1 MSSHARSNY
10 FLTKQ
15 QTTKMENANFN
26 RFKNMG
32 SNFPMQTIKI
42 LFLTIVVV
50 VLFVLVNPFS
60 WNDAGNRTVV
70 ERTNGEQIVQF
81 APGIFY
87 AGFFAKEKEWPNQIS
102 VTYTEE
108 TPELALE
115 DNGIEVGH
123 IMIRFSDA
131 TTANVKGITQFILPG
146 GEDEMILIHNTHRS
160 PQSLVVKRLAPYTK
174 ECLQSSA
181 QLMSSEK
188 HYGGGRAQMAQDF
201 MDQLKDGVYLLRTE
215 ETLVF
220 DSLEMEKKRAYQT
233 EIQFDTKTGA
243 PKRKLSSIKE
253 YGITVADAAITDV
266 DYEDKVD
273 EKLVKII
280 DAVTKSSISKQE
292 LMTAQQQTLTA
303 KAKGEQALVEIE
315 YQQKQEQTKQVV
327 EAETKVKVAEQ
338 DKLQQKIAYEG
349 AILEGKKIKELAD
362 AQAYARSKIMKADG
376 ALEMKLK
383 AQIEVQK
390 VWAEAFGKYTGAIV
404 PQFQTGGSPAT
415 NGALNFMDIMTAKT
429 AKDFALDLR
438 NQSN

>member
-1 MSSHARSNY
+1 MISQTLKRNVIIGAVLI
-10 FLTKQ
+10 FLLI
-15 QTTKMENANFN
+15 F
-26 RFKNMG
+26 
-32 SNFPMQTIKI
+32 
-42 LFLTIVVV
+42 FL
-50 VLFVLVNPFS
+50 LLNPFS

-87 AGFFAKEKEWPNQIS
+87 AGFFAKQKEWPNQIS
-102 VTYTEE
+102 VMYQENAPTQEI
-108 TPELALE
+108 E
-115 DNGIEVGH
+115 DSGIEVGQ

-131 TTANVKGITQFILPG
+131 TTAHVKGITQYILPSD
-146 GEDEMILIHNTHRS
+146 EKEMILIHNTHRT
-160 PQSLVVKRLAPYTK
+160 PQSLVNKRLAPYTK

-201 MDQLKDGVYLLRTE
+201 MDQLKEGVYLLKTE
-215 ETLVF
+215 EKNVY
-220 DSLEMEKKRAYQT
+220 DSLQQESKRTYET
-233 EIQFDTKTGA
+233 EIQYDKKTSL

-315 YQQKQEQTKQVV
+315 YQQKQEQIRQVV

-338 DKLQQKIAYEG
+338 DKQQQKIAYEG
-349 AILEGKKIKELAD
+349 AILEAKKIKELAD
-362 AQAYARSKIMKADG
+362 AEAYAKSKMMQADG

-383 AQIEVQK
+383 AQVEVQR
-390 VWAEAFGKYTGAIV
+390 VWADAFSKYTGAIV
-404 PQFQTGGSPAT
+404 PQFQTGGSTT

-429 AKDFALDLR
+429 AKDFALDLK
-438 NQSN
+438 NK

>member
-1 MSSHARSNY
+1 MITN
-10 FLTKQ
+10 
-15 QTTKMENANFN
+15 
-26 RFKNMG
+26 KNML
-32 SNFPMQTIKI
+32 PTTIPKKPII
-42 LFLTIVVV
+42 LGVFVIIALIFLLIT
-50 VLFVLVNPFS
+50 NPFS

-102 VTYTEE
+102 VTYQEAGAKLE
-108 TPELALE
+108 LE
-115 DNGIEVGH
+115 DNGIEVGQ

-131 TTANVKGITQFILPG
+131 TTANVKGITQFILPSD
-146 GEDEMILIHNTHRS
+146 EKEMILIHNTHRT

-201 MDQLKDGVYLLRTE
+201 MDQLKEGVYLLKTE
-215 ETLVF
+215 ENVVY
-220 DSLEMEKKRAYQT
+220 DSLEAEKKRVYQT
-233 EIQFDTKTGA
+233 EIQLDKKTA
-243 PKRKLSSIKE
+243 LPKRKLSSIKE

-273 EKLVKII
+273 QKLTKII

-349 AILEGKKIKELAD
+349 AILEAKKIKELAD
-362 AQAYARSKIMKADG
+362 AEAYARSRIMQADG

-383 AQIEVQK
+383 AQVEVQR
-390 VWAEAFGKYTGAIV
+390 VWADAFSKYTGAVV
-404 PQFQTGGSPAT
+404 PQFQTGGGATT
-415 NGALNFMDIMTAKT
+415 NGALNFMEIMAAKT
-429 AKDFALDLR
+429 AKDFALDLK
-438 NQSN
+438 NKAN

>member
-1 MSSHARSNY
+1 ME
-10 FLTKQ
+10 LTPN
-15 QTTKMENANFN
+15 MDS
-26 RFKNMG
+26 FKKMG
-32 SNFPMQTIKI
+32 SSIPKKPIITAFFAILALI
-42 LFLTIVVV
+42 LFLII
-50 VLFVLVNPFS
+50 NPFS

-87 AGFFAKEKEWPNQIS
+87 AGFFAKEKAWPNQIS
-102 VTYTEE
+102 VTYQEGSAK
-108 TPELALE
+108 LNLE
-115 DNGIEVGH
+115 DNGIEVGQ

-131 TTANVKGITQFILPG
+131 TTANVKGITQFILPS
-146 GEDEMILIHNTHRS
+146 DFKEMILIHNTHRT

-201 MDQLKDGVYLLRTE
+201 LDQLKEGVYLLKTE
-215 ETLVF
+215 QNLVF
-220 DSLEMEKKRAYQT
+220 DSVEMEKKRVYQT
-233 EIQFDTKTGA
+233 EIQYDKKTSL

-315 YQQKQEQTKQVV
+315 YQQKQEQTRQVV

-338 DKLQQKIAYEG
+338 DKLHQKIAYEG
-349 AILEGKKIKELAD
+349 AILEAKKIKELAD
-362 AQAYARSKIMKADG
+362 AQSYARAKIMQADG

-383 AQIEVQK
+383 AQVEVQK
-390 VWAEAFGKYTGAIV
+390 VWADAFSKYQGAVV
-404 PQFQTGGSPAT
+404 PQIQTGGGPT
-415 NGALNFMDIMTAKT
+415 QNGALNFMDIMTAKT
-429 AKDFALDLR
+429 AKDFALDLK
-438 NQSN
+438 NKN

>member
-1 MSSHARSNY
+1 MNPSLKS
-10 FLTKQ
+10 
-15 QTTKMENANFN
+15 
-26 RFKNMG
+26 
-32 SNFPMQTIKI
+32 KI
-42 LFLTIVVV
+42 ILAVVLIFSMVLFLI
-50 VLFVLVNPFS
+50 VNPFS

-70 ERTNGEQIVQF
+70 ERTTGEQIVQF

-102 VTYTEE
+102 VTYQEE
-108 TPELALE
+108 NPKLDLE
-115 DNGIEVGH
+115 DNGIEVGK

-131 TTANVKGITQFILPG
+131 TTADVKGITQFILPSD
-146 GEDEMILIHNTHRS
+146 EKEMILIHNTHRT

-201 MDQLKDGVYLLRTE
+201 MDQLKEGVYLLKTE
-215 ETLVF
+215 ENVVF
-220 DSLEMEKKRAYQT
+220 DSLEQEKKRIYQT
-233 EIQFDTKTGA
+233 EIQFDKKGGA

-273 EKLVKII
+273 QKLTKII

-315 YQQKQEQTKQVV
+315 YQQKQEQIKQVV

-338 DKLQQKIAYEG
+338 DKQQQKIAYDG
-349 AILEGKKIKELAD
+349 AILEAKKIKELAD
-362 AQAYARSKIMKADG
+362 AQAYARAKIMQADG

-383 AQIEVQK
+383 AQVEVQK
-390 VWAEAFGKYTGAIV
+390 VWADAFSKYTGAIV
-404 PQFQTGGSPAT
+404 PQIQTGGTGTT
-415 NGALNFMDIMTAKT
+415 NGALNFMDLMTAKT
-429 AKDFALDLR
+429 AKDFALDLK
-438 NQSN
+438 NKN

>member
-1 MSSHARSNY
+1 MNP
-10 FLTKQ
+10 LI
-15 QTTKMENANFN
+15 N
-26 RFKNMG
+26 RR
-32 SNFPMQTIKI
+32 TIFIGVASIVALI
-42 LFLTIVVV
+42 LFMM
-50 VLFVLVNPFS
+50 VNPFS

-70 ERTNGEQIVQF
+70 ERTTGQQIVQF

-87 AGFFAKEKEWPNQIS
+87 AGFFSKQKEWPNQIS
-102 VTYTEE
+102 VTYQEAAAN
-108 TPELALE
+108 LDIE
-115 DNGIEVGH
+115 DNGIEVGQ

-131 TTANVKGITQFILPG
+131 TTANVKGITQFILPSD
-146 GEDEMILIHNTHRS
+146 EKEMILIHNTHRT
-160 PQSLVVKRLAPYTK
+160 PQSLVGKRLAPYTK

-201 MDQLKDGVYLLRTE
+201 LDQLKEGVYLLKTE
-215 ETLVF
+215 EHVLF
-220 DSLEMEKKRAYQT
+220 DSLDREKKRVYQT
-233 EIQFDTKTGA
+233 EIQYDKKTAA

-273 EKLVKII
+273 QKLIKII

-315 YQQKQEQTKQVV
+315 YQQKQDQTKQVV

-349 AILEGKKIKELAD
+349 SILEAKKIKELAD
-362 AQAYARSKIMKADG
+362 AQAYARSRIMQADG

-383 AQIEVQK
+383 AQVEVQK
-390 VWAEAFGKYTGAIV
+390 VWADAFSKYTGAIV
-404 PQFQTGGSPAT
+404 PQIQTGGTGTT

-429 AKDFALDLR
+429 AKDFALDLK
-438 NQSN
+438 NKN

>member
-1 MSSHARSNY
+1 MNP
-10 FLTKQ
+10 FI
-15 QTTKMENANFN
+15 N
-26 RFKNMG
+26 RK
-32 SNFPMQTIKI
+32 TIAIAAAFVVSLI
-42 LFLTIVVV
+42 LFLI
-50 VLFVLVNPFS
+50 VNPFS

-70 ERTNGEQIVQF
+70 ERTTGEQIVQF

-87 AGFFAKEKEWPNQIS
+87 AGFFSKQKEWPNQIS
-102 VTYTEE
+102 VTYQEE
-108 TPELALE
+108 NAKLDIE
-115 DNGIEVGH
+115 DNGIEVGQ

-131 TTANVKGITQFILPG
+131 TTANVKGITQFILPSD
-146 GEDEMILIHNTHRS
+146 EKEMILIHNTHRT
-160 PQSLVVKRLAPYTK
+160 PQSLVGKRLAPYTK

-201 MDQLKDGVYLLRTE
+201 MDQLKDGVYLLKTE
-215 ETLVF
+215 ENIVF
-220 DSLEMEKKRAYQT
+220 DSLEKEKKRVYQT
-233 EIQFDTKTGA
+233 EIQFDKKTST

-273 EKLVKII
+273 QKLIKII

-315 YQQKQEQTKQVV
+315 YQQKQDQTKQVV

-349 AILEGKKIKELAD
+349 SILEAKKIKELAD
-362 AQAYARSKIMKADG
+362 AQAYARSRIMQADG

-383 AQIEVQK
+383 AQVEVQK
-390 VWAEAFGKYTGAIV
+390 VWADAFSKYTGAVV
-404 PQFQTGGSPAT
+404 PQIQTGGTTTT

-429 AKDFALDLR
+429 AKDFALDLK
-438 NQSN
+438 NKN

>member
-1 MSSHARSNY
+1 MNPS
-10 FLTKQ
+10 LK
-15 QTTKMENANFN
+15 
-26 RFKNMG
+26 
-32 SNFPMQTIKI
+32 PKI
-42 LFLTIVVV
+42 VLAV
-50 VLFVLVNPFS
+50 VLIFSMVLFFIVNPFS

-70 ERTNGEQIVQF
+70 ERTTGEQIVQF

-102 VTYTEE
+102 VTYQEE
-108 TPELALE
+108 NAKLDLE
-115 DNGIEVGH
+115 DNGIEVGK

-131 TTANVKGITQFILPG
+131 TTADVKGITQFILPSD
-146 GEDEMILIHNTHRS
+146 EKEMILIHNTHRT

-201 MDQLKDGVYLLRTE
+201 MDQLKEGVYLLKTE
-215 ETLVF
+215 ENVVF
-220 DSLEMEKKRAYQT
+220 DSLEQEKKRIYQT
-233 EIQFDTKTGA
+233 EIQFDKKGGA

-273 EKLVKII
+273 QKLTKII

-315 YQQKQEQTKQVV
+315 YQQKQEQIKQVV

-338 DKLQQKIAYEG
+338 DKQQQKIAYDG
-349 AILEGKKIKELAD
+349 AILEAKKIKELAD
-362 AQAYARSKIMKADG
+362 AQAYARAKIMQADG

-383 AQIEVQK
+383 AQVEVQK
-390 VWAEAFGKYTGAIV
+390 VWADAFSKYTGAIV
-404 PQFQTGGSPAT
+404 PQIQTGGTGTT
-415 NGALNFMDIMTAKT
+415 NGALNFMDLMTAKT
-429 AKDFALDLR
+429 AKDFALDLK
-438 NQSN
+438 NKN

>member
-1 MSSHARSNY
+1 M
-10 FLTKQ
+10 LTPNLKR
-15 QTTKMENANFN
+15 AIVLGIVSILSF
-26 RFKNMG
+26 
-32 SNFPMQTIKI
+32 I
-42 LFLTIVVV
+42 LFLII
-50 VLFVLVNPFS
+50 NPFS

-70 ERTNGEQIVQF
+70 ERTTGEQIVQF

-87 AGFFAKEKEWPNQIS
+87 AGFFSKEKEWPNQIS
-102 VTYTEE
+102 VTYQEAVAQLE
-108 TPELALE
+108 IE
-115 DNGIEVGH
+115 DNGIEVGQ

-131 TTANVKGITQFILPG
+131 TTANVKGITQFILPSD
-146 GEDEMILIHNTHRS
+146 EKEMILIHNTHRT

-201 MDQLKDGVYLLRTE
+201 MDQLKDGVYLLKTE
-215 ETLVF
+215 ENLVF
-220 DSLEMEKKRAYQT
+220 DSLENDKKRVYQT
-233 EIQFDTKTGA
+233 EIQYDKKTLL

-273 EKLVKII
+273 QKLTKII

-315 YQQKQEQTKQVV
+315 YEQKQEQTRQVV
-327 EAETKVKVAEQ
+327 EAQTKVKVAEQ

-349 AILEGKKIKELAD
+349 AILEAKKIKELAD
-362 AQAYARSKIMKADG
+362 AEAYAKSKIMKADG

-383 AQIEVQK
+383 AQVEVQK
-390 VWAEAFGKYTGAIV
+390 VWADAFARYTGAIV
-404 PQFQTGGSPAT
+404 PQIQTGGGSVG

-429 AKDFALDLR
+429 ARDFALDLK
-438 NQSN
+438 NK

>member
-1 MSSHARSNY
+1 MNPINKKA
-10 FLTKQ
+10 
-15 QTTKMENANFN
+15 
-26 RFKNMG
+26 
-32 SNFPMQTIKI
+32 II
-42 LFLTIVVV
+42 LGAVGIIGMILLLI
-50 VLFVLVNPFS
+50 LNPFS

-70 ERTNGEQIVQF
+70 ERTTGEQIVQF

-102 VTYTEE
+102 VTYQEAAAK
-108 TPELALE
+108 LDIE
-115 DNGIEVGH
+115 DNGIEVGQ

-131 TTANVKGITQFILPG
+131 TTADVRGITQFILPSD
-146 GEDEMILIHNTHRS
+146 EKEMILIHNTHRT

-201 MDQLKDGVYLLRTE
+201 LDQLKEGVYLLVTE
-215 ETLVF
+215 ENLIY
-220 DSLEMEKKRAYQT
+220 DSLEMEKKRVYQT
-233 EIQFDTKTGA
+233 EIQFDKKTSL

-327 EAETKVKVAEQ
+327 EAQTKVKVAEQ

-349 AILEGKKIKELAD
+349 SILEAKKIREMAD
-362 AQAYARSKIMKADG
+362 ANAYAKQRIMQADG
-376 ALEMKLK
+376 ALEMKLN
-383 AQIEVQK
+383 AQVEVQK
-390 VWAEAFGKYTGAIV
+390 FWADAFSKYTGAVV
-404 PQFQTGGSPAT
+404 PQIQTGGGPTT
-415 NGALNFMDIMTAKT
+415 NGALNFMEIMTAKT
-429 AKDFALDLR
+429 AKDFALDLK
-438 NQSN
+438 NKN

>member
-1 MSSHARSNY
+1 MNSINPNNPMI
-10 FLTKQ
+10 TK
-15 QTTKMENANFN
+15 K
-26 RFKNMG
+26 
-32 SNFPMQTIKI
+32 TIAAGVLAILGLI
-42 LFLTIVVV
+42 LFLI
-50 VLFVLVNPFS
+50 VNPFS

-102 VTYTEE
+102 VTYQDAVPKLEI
-108 TPELALE
+108 E
-115 DNGIEVGH
+115 DNGIEVGQ

-131 TTANVKGITQFILPG
+131 TTADVRGITQFILPSD
-146 GEDEMILIHNTHRS
+146 EKEMILIHNTHRT

-201 MDQLKDGVYLLRTE
+201 LDQLKEGVYLLVTE
-215 ETLVF
+215 ENVVY
-220 DSLEMEKKRAYQT
+220 DSLEMEKKRVYQT
-233 EIQFDTKTGA
+233 EIQYDKKTSA

-266 DYEDKVD
+266 DYENKVD

-327 EAETKVKVAEQ
+327 EAQTKVKVAEQ
-338 DKLQQKIAYEG
+338 DKMQQKIAYEG
-349 AILEGKKIKELAD
+349 SILEAKKIKELAD
-362 AQAYARSKIMKADG
+362 ANAYARQRIMQADG

-383 AQIEVQK
+383 AQVEVQK
-390 VWAEAFGKYTGAIV
+390 VWAEAFSKYTGAVV
-404 PQFQTGGSPAT
+404 PQIQTGGGPVT
-415 NGALNFMDIMTAKT
+415 NGALSFMDIMTAKT
-429 AKDFALDLR
+429 AKDFALDLK
-438 NQSN
+438 NKN

>member
-1 MSSHARSNY
+1 MDLNTNNPLKNFSSFIPKR
-10 FLTKQ
+10 
-15 QTTKMENANFN
+15 
-26 RFKNMG
+26 
-32 SNFPMQTIKI
+32 TIAM
-42 LFLTIVVV
+42 V
-50 VLFVLVNPFS
+50 VLGIIVLIVFTTMNPFS

-70 ERTNGEQIVQF
+70 ERMNGEQIVQF

-102 VTYTEE
+102 VMYQAEGAKLE
-108 TPELALE
+108 FE
-115 DNGIEVGH
+115 DNGIEVGY

-131 TTANVKGITQFILPG
+131 TTANVKGITQFILPSD
-146 GEDEMILIHNTHRS
+146 EKEMILIHNTHRT
-160 PQSLVVKRLAPYTK
+160 PQSLVTKRLAPYTK

-201 MDQLKDGVYLLRTE
+201 MDQLKEGVYLLVTE
-215 ETLVF
+215 ENVVY
-220 DSLEMEKKRAYQT
+220 DSLAMEKKRIYQT
-233 EIQFDTKTGA
+233 EIQLDSKSAT

-266 DYEDKVD
+266 DYEEKVD

-303 KAKGEQALVEIE
+303 KAQGEQALVEIE
-315 YQQKQEQTKQVV
+315 YQQKQEQTRQVV

-338 DKLQQKIAYEG
+338 DRLQQKIAYESS
-349 AILEGKKIKELAD
+349 ILEAKKIKELAD
-362 AQAYARSKIMKADG
+362 AQAYARQRIMKADG

-383 AQIEVQK
+383 AQVEVQK
-390 VWAEAFGKYTGAIV
+390 VWADAFSKYTGAIV
-404 PQFQTGGSPAT
+404 PQFQTGGGAAT

-429 AKDFALDLR
+429 AKDFALDMK
-438 NQSN
+438 NQNQ

>member
-1 MSSHARSNY
+1 M
-10 FLTKQ
+10 LTLIPK
-15 QTTKMENANFN
+15 K
-26 RFKNMG
+26 
-32 SNFPMQTIKI
+32 TIVLAVFSI
-42 LFLTIVVV
+42 IIIVLFLII
-50 VLFVLVNPFS
+50 NPFS

-70 ERTNGEQIVQF
+70 ERTTGEQIVQF

-102 VTYTEE
+102 VTYQEVAAD
-108 TPELALE
+108 LQLE
-115 DNGIEVGH
+115 DNGIEVGQ

-131 TTANVKGITQFILPG
+131 TTANVKGITQFILPS
-146 GEDEMILIHNTHRS
+146 DDKEMILIHNTHRT

-201 MDQLKDGVYLLRTE
+201 MDQLKEGVYLLRTE
-215 ETLVF
+215 ENVVF
-220 DSLEMEKKRAYQT
+220 DSLEAEKKRIYQT
-233 EIQFDTKTGA
+233 EIQLDTKTSL

-266 DYEDKVD
+266 DYEEKVD
-273 EKLVKII
+273 DKLIKII

-327 EAETKVKVAEQ
+327 EAQTKVKVAEQ

-349 AILEGKKIKELAD
+349 AILEAKKIKELAD
-362 AQAYARSKIMKADG
+362 AQAYARKRIMEADG
-376 ALEMKLK
+376 ALEMKLN
-383 AQIEVQK
+383 AQIEVQRA
-390 VWAEAFGKYTGAIV
+390 WADAFSKYTGAIV
-404 PQFQTGGSPAT
+404 PQFQTGAAVNGNG
-415 NGALNFMDIMTAKT
+415 NGALSFMEIITAKT
-429 AKDFALDLR
+429 AKDFALELK
-438 NQSN
+438 NK

>member
-1 MSSHARSNY
+1 MNPINKKAII
-10 FLTKQ
+10 
-15 QTTKMENANFN
+15 
-26 RFKNMG
+26 MG
-32 SNFPMQTIKI
+32 VLGILGII
-42 LFLTIVVV
+42 LFAIL
-50 VLFVLVNPFS
+50 NPFS

-70 ERTNGEQIVQF
+70 ERTTGEQIVQF

-102 VTYTEE
+102 VTYQEAAANLE
-108 TPELALE
+108 IE
-115 DNGIEVGH
+115 DNGIEVGQ

-131 TTANVKGITQFILPG
+131 TTADVRGITQFILPSD
-146 GEDEMILIHNTHRS
+146 EKEMILIHNTHRT

-201 MDQLKDGVYLLRTE
+201 LDQLKEGVYLLVTE
-215 ETLVF
+215 ENLVF
-220 DSLEMEKKRAYQT
+220 DSLEMEKKRVYQT
-233 EIQFDTKTGA
+233 EIQFDKKTTL

-266 DYEDKVD
+266 DYENKVD

-327 EAETKVKVAEQ
+327 EAQTKVKVAEQ

-349 AILEGKKIKELAD
+349 SILEAKKIKELAD
-362 AQAYARSKIMKADG
+362 ANAYAKQRIMQADG
-376 ALEMKLK
+376 ALEMKLN
-383 AQIEVQK
+383 AQVEVQK
-390 VWAEAFGKYTGAIV
+390 VWADAFSKYTGAVV
-404 PQFQTGGSPAT
+404 PQIQTGGGQTT
-415 NGALNFMDIMTAKT
+415 NGALNFMEIMTAKT
-429 AKDFALDLR
+429 AKDFALDMK
-438 NQSN
+438 NKQ

>member
-1 MSSHARSNY
+1 MNP
-10 FLTKQ
+10 LI
-15 QTTKMENANFN
+15 N
-26 RFKNMG
+26 RR
-32 SNFPMQTIKI
+32 TIFIGVASIVALI
-42 LFLTIVVV
+42 LFMM
-50 VLFVLVNPFS
+50 VNPFS

-70 ERTNGEQIVQF
+70 ERTTGQQIVQF

-87 AGFFAKEKEWPNQIS
+87 AGFFSKQKEWPNQIS
-102 VTYTEE
+102 VTYQEAAAN
-108 TPELALE
+108 LDIE
-115 DNGIEVGH
+115 DNGIEVGQ

-131 TTANVKGITQFILPG
+131 TTANVKGITQFILPSD
-146 GEDEMILIHNTHRS
+146 EKEMILIHNTHRT
-160 PQSLVVKRLAPYTK
+160 PQSLVGKRLAPYTK

-201 MDQLKDGVYLLRTE
+201 LDQLKEGVYLLKTE
-215 ETLVF
+215 EHVLF
-220 DSLEMEKKRAYQT
+220 DSLDREKKRVYQT
-233 EIQFDTKTGA
+233 EIQYDKKTTA

-273 EKLVKII
+273 QKLIKII

-315 YQQKQEQTKQVV
+315 YQQKQDQTKQVV

-349 AILEGKKIKELAD
+349 SILEAKKIKELAD
-362 AQAYARSKIMKADG
+362 AQAYARSRIMQADG

-383 AQIEVQK
+383 AQVEVQK
-390 VWAEAFGKYTGAIV
+390 VWADAFSKYTGAIV
-404 PQFQTGGSPAT
+404 PQIQTGGTGTT

-429 AKDFALDLR
+429 AKDFALDLK
-438 NQSN
+438 NKN

>member
-1 MSSHARSNY
+1 MEPLIS
-10 FLTKQ
+10 KQ
-15 QTTKMENANFN
+15 
-26 RFKNMG
+26 
-32 SNFPMQTIKI
+32 KI
-42 LFLTIVVV
+42 IIGVASIIAIVLFLTI
-50 VLFVLVNPFS
+50 NPFS

-70 ERTNGEQIVQF
+70 ERTTGQQIVQF

-87 AGFFAKEKEWPNQIS
+87 AGFFSKEKEWPNQIS
-102 VTYTEE
+102 VTYQEAV
-108 TPELALE
+108 PNLDIE
-115 DNGIEVGH
+115 DNGIEVGQ

-131 TTANVKGITQFILPG
+131 TTANVKGITQFILPSD
-146 GEDEMILIHNTHRS
+146 EKEMILIHNTHRT

-201 MDQLKDGVYLLRTE
+201 MDQLKDGVFLLKTE
-215 ETLVF
+215 ENIVY
-220 DSLEMEKKRAYQT
+220 DSLEQEKKRIYQT
-233 EIQFDTKTGA
+233 EIQYDKKSSL
-243 PKRKLSSIKE
+243 PKRKISSIKE

-273 EKLVKII
+273 QKLVKII
-280 DAVTKSSISKQE
+280 DAATKSSISKQE

-315 YQQKQEQTKQVV
+315 YQQKQEQTRQVV

-349 AILEGKKIKELAD
+349 AILEAKKIKELAD
-362 AQAYARSKIMKADG
+362 AEAYAKSRIMQADG

-383 AQIEVQK
+383 AQVEVQK
-390 VWAEAFGKYTGAIV
+390 VWADAFSKYTGAIV
-404 PQFQTGGSPAT
+404 PQFQTGGAT
-415 NGALNFMDIMTAKT
+415 SNGALNFMDIMTAKT
-429 AKDFALDLR
+429 AKDFALDLK
-438 NQSN
+438 NK

>member
-1 MSSHARSNY
+1 MDNG
-10 FLTKQ
+10 
-15 QTTKMENANFN
+15 AN
-26 RFKNMG
+26 
-32 SNFPMQTIKI
+32 KI
-42 LFLTIVVV
+42 LNMKRTIIIGVLGVLGI
-50 VLFVLVNPFS
+50 VLFLITNPFS

-81 APGIFY
+81 TPGVFY

-102 VTYTEE
+102 VTYQEAN
-108 TPELALE
+108 PNLDIE
-115 DNGIEVGH
+115 DNGIEVGQ

-131 TTANVKGITQFILPG
+131 TTANVKGITQFILPSD
-146 GEDEMILIHNTHRS
+146 EKEMILIHNTHRT

-201 MDQLKDGVYLLRTE
+201 MEQLKEGVFLLKTE
-215 ETLVF
+215 ENIIF
-220 DSLEMEKKRAYQT
+220 DSLENEKKRIYQT
-233 EIQFDTKTGA
+233 EIQYDQKTNA

-273 EKLVKII
+273 QKLVKII
-280 DAVTKSSISKQE
+280 DAATKSAISKQE

-315 YQQKQEQTKQVV
+315 YEQKQEQTKQVV

-349 AILEGKKIKELAD
+349 AILEAKKIKEMAD
-362 AQAYARSKIMKADG
+362 AQAYSKSKIMKADG
-376 ALEMKLK
+376 ALEMKIN
-383 AQIEVQK
+383 AQIEIQK
-390 VWAEAFGKYTGAIV
+390 AWADAFSKYTGAIV
-404 PQFQTGGSPAT
+404 PQFQTGGGSGG
-415 NGALNFMDIMTAKT
+415 NGALSFMELMTAKT
-429 AKDFALDLR
+429 ARDFALDLK
-438 NQSN
+438 NK